1 MTRLHHRPLQHWD
14 TLGGG
19 HTAREIAQQPA
30 VWRLLPQCWNAVATQ
45 QRQRIGA
52 ILANAQASVILTGA
66 GTSAFAGELAADSLN
81 AACAAQVRA
90 VATTTLLSHPALF
103 VPAQAPLLV
112 VSFARSGNS
121 PESQAV
127 VELVRQLAPGALFLN
142 ITCNAEG
149 LLARAGAGRSD
160 TINVVLPA
168 ASCDQGFAMTSSFTS
183 MLLRCLALHSP
194 EPLAAAAARTE
205 QLAALAERWLA
216 EQADAWHGHGQ
227 ARINRIVYLGGG
239 PLEALARE
247 AALKVLELS
256 GGRIL
261 ALSNSPL
268 GFRHGP
274 KSVLDPQTMVV
285 LFRSQDPHVRRYDQD
300 LLNELQRD
308 SIAAALLSI
317 DGRALGAPAELPD
330 AWLAAAYVVFAQV
343 LALHHSVR
351 LGLTPDNPFPDGTV
365 NRVVQGVIIHP
376 YASA

>member
-1 MTRLHHRPLQHWD
+1 MTQLHHRPQAHWD
-14 TLGGG
+14 ALGGG
-19 HTAREIAQQPA
+19 HTAREIAQQPT
-30 VWRLLPQCWNAVATQ
+30 VWRQLPQCWNDVPAAS
-45 QRQRIGA
+45 RLRIKG
-52 ILANAQASVILTGA
+52 ILANPQASVILTGA
-66 GTSAFAGELAADSLN
+66 GTSAFAGELAADTLN
-81 AACAAQVRA
+81 AAWPAQVRA

-103 VPAQAPLLV
+103 VDAQAPLLV

-121 PESQAV
+121 PESQAIV
-127 VELVRQLAPGALFLN
+127 DLVRQLAPGTLFLN

-149 LLARAGAGRSD
+149 KLARHGAGRDD

-183 MLLRCLALHSP
+183 MLLTALALLGP
-194 EPLAAAAARTE
+194 GPLDESAARVE
-205 QLAALAERWLA
+205 QVAALAQRWISELA
-216 EQADAWHGHGQ
+216 GPWHACAQSQVH
-227 ARINRIVYLGGG
+227 RIVYLGGG

-256 GGRIL
+256 AGRIL

-274 KSVLDPQTMVV
+274 KSVVDAQTMVV
-285 LFRSQDPHVRRYDQD
+285 VFRSQDEHVRRYDQD
-300 LLNELQRD
+300 LLDELQRD
-308 SIAAALLSI
+308 GIAGSVLAI
-317 DGRALGAPAELPD
+317 DGRERGAPATLSD

-351 LGLTPDNPFPDGTV
+351 LSLTPDNPFPDGTV

>member
-1 MTRLHHRPLQHWD
+1 MNQLHHRPQQHWD

-30 VWRLLPQCWNAVATQ
+30 IWRALPQCWNNVAPAD
-45 QRQRIGA
+45 RQRIAA
-52 ILANAQASVILTGA
+52 ILANPQASVILTGA
-66 GTSAFAGELAADSLN
+66 GTSAFAGELAADTLN

-103 VPAQAPLLV
+103 IAAQAPLLV

-121 PESQAV
+121 PESQAI
-127 VELVRQLAPGALFLN
+127 VELVRQLAPGTVFLN

-149 LLARAGAGRSD
+149 LLARSGAGRDD

-183 MLLRCLALHSP
+183 MLLSCLALLGP
-194 EPLAAAAARTE
+194 EPLAASAARIE
-205 QLAALAERWLA
+205 QLADLAERWMA
-216 EQADAWHGHGQ
+216 DQADVWHLHGQ

-261 ALSNSPL
+261 AISNSPL

-274 KSVLDPQTMVV
+274 KSVVDPQTMVA
-285 LFRSQDPHVRRYDQD
+285 LFRSQDEHVRKYDQD
-300 LLNELQRD
+300 LLDELQRD
-308 SIAAALLSI
+308 QIAGSLLSI
-317 DGRALGAPAELPD
+317 DGRELGAPAELPD

-365 NRVVQGVIIHP
+365 NRVVQGVVIHP

>member
-1 MTRLHHRPLQHWD
+1 
-14 TLGGG
+14 
-19 HTAREIAQQPA
+19 
-30 VWRLLPQCWNAVATQ
+30 
-45 QRQRIGA
+45 
-52 ILANAQASVILTGA
+52 VILTGA
-66 GTSAFAGELAADSLN
+66 GTSAYAGELAADTLN
-81 AACAAQVRA
+81 AACPAQVRA

-103 VPAQAPLLV
+103 LTAQAPLLV

-121 PESQAV
+121 PESQAIV
-127 VELVRQLAPGALFLN
+127 NLVRQLAPATVFLN

-149 LLARAGAGRSD
+149 LLARSGAGRAD
-160 TINVVLPA
+160 TINVVLPD
-168 ASCDQGFAMTSSFTS
+168 ASCDRGFAMTSSFTS
-183 MLLRCLALHSP
+183 MLLTALALLSP
-194 EPLAAAAARTE
+194 QPLPESAARVE
-205 QLAALAERWLA
+205 QLAALAERWTA
-216 EQADAWHGHGQ
+216 EQADVWHYHGQ
-227 ARINRIVYLGGG
+227 ARINRIVYLGAG

-274 KSVLDPQTMVV
+274 KSVVDTQTMVV
-285 LFRSQDPHVRRYDQD
+285 VFRSQDQHVRQYDQD
-300 LLNELQRD
+300 LIGELQRD
-308 SIAAALLSI
+308 RIAGALLSI
-317 DGRALGAPAELPD
+317 DGRELGAPAELPD

>member
-1 MTRLHHRPLQHWD
+1 MKHLHHRPQQHWD
-14 TLGGG
+14 SLGGG

-30 VWRLLPQCWNAVATQ
+30 VWRALPQCWDAVPAQ
-45 QRQRIGA
+45 DRQRIAA
-52 ILANAQASVILTGA
+52 ILDNPQASVILTGA
-66 GTSAFAGELAADSLN
+66 GTSAFAGELAADSVN
-81 AACAAQVRA
+81 ASCAAQVRA

-103 VPAQAPLLV
+103 VSAQAPLLV

-121 PESQAV
+121 PESQAIV
-127 VELVRQLAPGALFLN
+127 DLVRQLAPAAVFLN

-149 LLARAGAGRSD
+149 LLARSGTGRAD

-183 MLLRCLALHSP
+183 MLLTALALLSP
-194 EPLAAAAARTE
+194 EPLAASSARIA
-205 QLAALAERWLA
+205 QLAALAEGWIA
-216 EQADAWHGHGQ
+216 EQADAWHYHGQ
-227 ARINRIVYLGGG
+227 AKINRIVYLGGG

-274 KSVLDPQTMVV
+274 KSVVDPQTMVV
-285 LFRSQDPHVRRYDQD
+285 MFRSQDQHVRRYDQD
-300 LLNELQRD
+300 LLDELRRD
-308 SIAAALLSI
+308 KIAGALLSI
-317 DGRALGAPAELPD
+317 DGLELGAPPELPD

-365 NRVVQGVIIHP
+365 NRVVQGVVIHP
-376 YASA
+376 YAGA